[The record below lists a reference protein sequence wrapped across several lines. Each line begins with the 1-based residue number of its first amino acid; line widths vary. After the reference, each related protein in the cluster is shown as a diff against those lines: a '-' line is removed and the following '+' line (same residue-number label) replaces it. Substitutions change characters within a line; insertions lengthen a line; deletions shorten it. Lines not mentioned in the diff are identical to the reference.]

1 MILPKQSLAV
11 SLIAVFLICSPTIA
25 ESSSPTAAETR
36 SAIKADLKDA
46 ERLSENKIEV
56 AVESGIVTL
65 IGTVVSLQDRQI
77 ASSIAKRTRGV
88 EAVQN
93 RILVERSARS
103 DSEIQSD
110 VQKVLLI
117 NQSVEHPP
125 ITTEVSGGT
134 VGLLGKVD
142 SLAQKRIAEFAA
154 AGVRGVSEV
163 DNQITVR
170 MSRDRSDEELRAEIS
185 ALIVQSVYFDNAN
198 IDVQVEDHVAKLSGA
213 VGSVTAKERLEQVAE
228 IWGVAAV
235 DVSGVEVDPD
245 KLDDSLRKQRYADVS
260 DESITD
266 AIRRSFEADPYL
278 FSRATGIEIVVD
290 QAKVELSGTVDR
302 SFIRTRAGQLVHG
315 VVGVRRIANQLEVE
329 YPEEKP
335 SDETIIEETQQ
346 ALARSGHLDRREI
359 RVHCDRAH
367 VSLYGLVDS
376 ELEKRVAH
384 SIADGVAGVVH
395 VNNSLA
401 VEAEPSGKSDQ
412 QIEKDLNRKLK
423 YALLDRSDQID
434 VVVEDGVAILR
445 GHVDTWLQWQTAMD
459 LAVEAGAHHPHNM
472 IRVRYHPPHSGMRY
486 FIPQ

>member
-1 MILPKQSLAV
+1 MIFPKQSLVV
-11 SLIAVFLICSPTIA
+11 SLIATFLICSPSFA
-25 ESSSPTAAETR
+25 DSSSPSADDVR
-36 SAIKADLKDA
+36 SAIEADLEDA
-46 ERLSENKIEV
+46 ERLSQNEIDV
-56 AVESGIVTL
+56 AMDSGIVTL
-65 IGTVVSLQDRQI
+65 TGTVLSLQDRQI
-77 ASSIAKRTRGV
+77 AASIAKRTRGV
-88 EAVQN
+88 VAVQN
-93 RILVERSARS
+93 RILVERSSRS

-110 VQKVLLI
+110 VEKVLQI

-134 VGLLGKVD
+134 VSLLGKVD

-170 MSRDRSDEELRAEIS
+170 MSSDRTDEELRAEIS
-185 ALIVQSVYFDNAN
+185 ALIVQSVYFDNAD
-198 IDVQVEDHVAKLSGA
+198 IDVQVEEHAAKLSGA
-213 VGSVTAKERLEQVAE
+213 VGSVAAKERLEQIAE
-228 IWGVAAV
+228 IWGIATV
-235 DVSGVEVDPD
+235 DVSGIEVNPD
-245 KLDDSLRKQRYADVS
+245 KLDESLRKQRYADVN

-266 AIRRSFEADPYL
+266 AIRRSFEADPYV
-278 FSRATGIEIVVD
+278 FSRAEKIDVVVN
-290 QAKVELSGTVDR
+290 QAKVQLNGVVDR
-302 SFIRTRAGQLVHG
+302 SFIRTRAGQLVRN
-315 VVGVRRIANQLEVE
+315 VVGVRRIANQLDVE
-329 YPEEKP
+329 YPGEKP
-335 SDETIIEETQQ
+335 SDATIIEETQQ

-384 SIADGVAGVVH
+384 AIADGVAGVVH

-401 VEAEPSGKSDQ
+401 VEPEPSGKSDE

-423 YALLDRSDQID
+423 YALLDRSNQID

-445 GHVDTWLQWQTAMD
+445 GHVDTWLQWQTAMN

-472 IRVRYHPPHSGMRY
+472 IKVRYHPPHFGEQY